1 MSFYNVTNPL
11 NFQVIS
17 DTRKALA
24 PMGAPVHVQ
33 SSNYI
38 TAAATLTAAQVVGGA
53 IIYNG
58 LAVTLTLPTAAALLQ
73 LLQSGAYA
81 SQQFGVDDV
90 LLLKVSN
97 IGATTV
103 TISSGSTAS
112 TRAFTTLTNGVVTI
126 RFTNVTAGSEAY
138 TIY

>member
-1 MSFYNVTNPL
+1 MSFYNVSNPV

-24 PMGAPVHVQ
+24 PLSSLEHIQA
-33 SSNYI
+33 SNYF

-58 LAVTLTLPTAAALLQ
+58 LAATLTLPTAAALLQ

-81 SQQFGVDDV
+81 SQQFGVDDF
-90 LLLKVSN
+90 LLLTVSN
-97 IGATTV
+97 IGAAGV

-112 TRAFTTLTNGVVTI
+112 TRVVGASANSLVTI

>member
-1 MSFYNVTNPL
+1 MSFYNVGNPL

-24 PMGAPVHVQ
+24 PLSSLEHIQ
-33 SSNYI
+33 SSNYF
-38 TAAATLTAAQVVGGA
+38 TAAATLTAQQVVGGA
-53 IIYNG
+53 IVYNG

-81 SQQFGVDDV
+81 SQQFGVDDF
-90 LLLKVSN
+90 LLLTVSN
-97 IGATTV
+97 IGAAGV

-112 TRAFTTLTNGVVTI
+112 TRVIGAGANSMVTI

>member
-1 MSFYNVTNPL
+1 MSFYNVSNPV

-24 PMGAPVHVQ
+24 PLSSLEHIQA
-33 SSNYI
+33 SNYF
-38 TAAATLTAAQVVGGA
+38 TAAATLTASQVVGGA

-73 LLQSGAYA
+73 LLQSGAFE
-81 SQQFGVDDV
+81 SQQFGVDDF
-90 LLLKVSN
+90 LLLTVSN
-97 IGATTV
+97 IGAAGV

-112 TRAFTTLTNGVVTI
+112 TRVVAAGANTMVTI

>member
-53 IIYNG
+53 IGYNG
-58 LAVTLTLPTAAALLQ
+58 LLATLTLPTAAALLQ

-81 SQQFGVDDV
+81 SQQFGVDDF
-90 LLLKVSN
+90 LLLTVSN
-97 IGATTV
+97 IGAAAV

-112 TRAFTTLTNGVVTI
+112 TRVVGAGANSLVTI